1 MPAPSGDWLPLGLE
15 PPPPECSPLGPSR
28 SRSHSC
34 CWVIGGADPS
44 GVSARWS
51 SRISPRLR
59 SNHRLLGASESVP
72 MLEVDG
78 LAKRYGEVLALRD
91 LSVSVD
97 EGQCLVLLG
106 RNGAGKTTALRCM
119 AGVLLPT
126 SGSVT
131 VDGIDAATDPAAVRA
146 KVGLMPEVPGLYERM
161 SARTYLDYFG
171 AIYEIEPQLRRRRID
186 QLLEKFDLLD
196 AGDRWMG
203 TYSKGMRQKVA
214 LIRATLHHPRLVLAD
229 EPTSALDPDS
239 ARRAWDYLKDLQKEG
254 CALVICTHSM
264 AEAEILAGEIGIMSA
279 GRALAI
285 GNLVELRRRS
295 GLKMR
300 QEVRELPTLQ
310 DIYLAIVDNHR
321 DLAEVRTA

>member
-1 MPAPSGDWLPLGLE
+1 
-15 PPPPECSPLGPSR
+15 
-28 SRSHSC
+28 
-34 CWVIGGADPS
+34 
-44 GVSARWS
+44 
-51 SRISPRLR
+51 
-59 SNHRLLGASESVP
+59 
-72 MLEVDG
+72 MLEVEG
-78 LAKRYGEVLALRD
+78 LAKRYGDVVALQD
-91 LSVSVD
+91 LTVSVE

-126 SGSVT
+126 AGSVK
-131 VDGIDAATDPAAVRA
+131 VDGIDAGDDPAAVRA
-146 KVGLMPEVPGLYERM
+146 RVGLMPEVPGLYERM
-161 SARTYLDYFG
+161 SARAYLDHFG
-171 AIYEIEPQLRRRRID
+171 AIYDIEPSVRRRRID
-186 QLLEKFDLLD
+186 DLLEIFQLTD
-196 AGDRWMG
+196 AGHRGLG
-203 TYSKGMRQKVA
+203 TSSQGMPQQVA
-214 LIRATLHHPRLVLAD
+214 LIRATLHRPRLVLAD

-239 ARRAWDYLKDLQKEG
+239 ARRAWIYLKDLQRKG
-254 CALVICTHSM
+254 SALVICTHSM
-264 AEAEILAGEIGIMSA
+264 EEAEHLAGDIGIMSA

>member
-1 MPAPSGDWLPLGLE
+1 
-15 PPPPECSPLGPSR
+15 
-28 SRSHSC
+28 
-34 CWVIGGADPS
+34 
-44 GVSARWS
+44 
-51 SRISPRLR
+51 
-59 SNHRLLGASESVP
+59 

-91 LSVSVD
+91 LSVRVD
-97 EGQCLVLLG
+97 EGRCLVLLG

-171 AIYEIEPQLRRRRID
+171 AIYEIEPALRRRRIE

-214 LIRATLHHPRLVLAD
+214 LIRATLHRPRLVLAD

-264 AEAEILAGEIGIMSA
+264 EEAETLAGEIGIMSA
-279 GRALAI
+279 GRALAV
-285 GNLVELRRRS
+285 GDVAELRRRS
-295 GLKMR
+295 GLKPR
-300 QEVRELPTLQ
+300 RELRDLPTLQ
-310 DIYLAIVDNHR
+310 DIYLAIVGNHR
-321 DLAEVRTA
+321 ELAESRSA